1 MKIQQW
7 NSFDIN
13 ALINFM
19 ISFLSGITTSAVR
32 FKSFKRN
39 DLIQGTIRHKRYVWN
54 TCRKHLEDVCHEFKN
69 KGYDL
74 TIFPRRIP
82 G

>member
-1 MKIQQW
+1 MFQIPVEK
-7 NSFDIN
+7 
-13 ALINFM
+13 
-19 ISFLSGITTSAVR
+19 
-32 FKSFKRN
+32 K
-39 DLIQGTIRHKRYVWN
+39 
-54 TCRKHLEDVCHEFKN
+54 LEDACHEFKN